1 MVAGARTASNGA
13 GTRESAAGFCAGSKL
28 NIQKRAA
35 AAATAAANA
44 TTAQCVLL
52 QSQSPILL

>member
-35 AAATAAANA
+35 AAATAAASA
-44 TTAQCVLL
+44 TST
-52 QSQSPILL
+52 